1 MSKEIDYLFEDPVIN
16 SQKYALVSI
25 VGPHMPQKCDTWGLK
40 VRGVAENLDRAK
52 AMSQRILKVDK
63 DYDIYTVE
71 VGKFFPLTVEP
82 HEVSDVEY
90 QNSQLNDLVKNYLK
104 NKELANDHWH
114 ERKNEMIQ
122 KAIKEG
128 KNQEEMANKPEHPI
142 AVLQR
147 IMHYEQTIKETE
159 EQLATLKEDLLASKN
174 KFESYT
180 EEERM
185 LANKEIQSSLTN
197 ENSVPKIEETEM
209 SINDIRKQIASD
221 LNIAEVENENENEI
235 ENEIENVDP
244 VEITVGKLKTLE
256 RDLEELYTLQKT
268 LPSNPLSDVS
278 KKIASIKTE
287 IATLKEKLNNKDLV
301 NLYIN
306 QNYQN
311 SQYNF

>member
-1 MSKEIDYLFEDPVIN
+1 MSKEIDYLFEDPVISN
-16 SQKYALVSI
+16 QKYALVSI

-40 VRGVAENLDRAK
+40 VRGIAENLDRAK
-52 AMSQRILKVDK
+52 AMSQKILKIDN

-82 HEVSDVEY
+82 HDVSDVEY
-90 QNSQLNDLVKNYLK
+90 QNSQLNELVKNYLK
-104 NKELANDHWH
+104 NKELANDHWY

-147 IMHYEQTIKETE
+147 IVHYEQTIKETE
-159 EQLATLKEDLLASKN
+159 EQLNTLKEDLIASKN
-174 KFESYT
+174 KFENYT

-185 LANKEIQSSLTN
+185 LANKEIQS
-197 ENSVPKIEETEM
+197 KINPVVKEEEEEEEEEKNEM
-209 SINDIRKQIASD
+209 SINDIRKQIAND
-221 LNIAEVENENENEI
+221 LNITDVENVEN
-235 ENEIENVDP
+235 
-244 VEITVGKLKTLE
+244 VEITVSKLKTLE
-256 RDLEELYTLQKT
+256 RDLEELNILHKT
-268 LPSNPLSDVS
+268 QPNPLGDVS
-278 KKIASIKTE
+278 KKISSVKTE
-287 IATLKEKLNNKDLV
+287 IYNLKEKLNNKDLV
-301 NLYIN
+301 NSYIN

>member
-16 SQKYALVSI
+16 SQKYALISI

-52 AMSQRILKVDK
+52 AMSQKILKVDK

-82 HEVSDVEY
+82 HDVSDVEY

-104 NKELANDHWH
+104 NKELANDHWY

-147 IMHYEQTIKETE
+147 IMHYQQTIKETE
-159 EQLATLKEDLLASKN
+159 EQLVTLKEDLIASKN

-185 LANKEIQSSLTN
+185 LANKEIQSSLSN
-197 ENSVPKIEETEM
+197 ENTVSKEQETEM
-209 SINDIRKQIASD
+209 SINDIRKQIAND
-221 LNIAEVENENENEI
+221 LNVTEIENENEN
-235 ENEIENVDP
+235 VDQ
-244 VEITVGKLKTLE
+244 VQITVSKLQTLE
-256 RDLEELYTLQKT
+256 RDLEELNTLQNTLQNT
-268 LPSNPLSDVS
+268 LPSNPQSDVS
-278 KKIASIKTE
+278 KKISSIKSE
-287 IATLKEKLNNKDLV
+287 IANLKEKLNDKDLV

>member
-1 MSKEIDYLFEDPVIN
+1 MSKEIDYLFEDPVISN
-16 SQKYALVSI
+16 QKYALVSI

-40 VRGVAENLDRAK
+40 VRGIAENLDRAK
-52 AMSQRILKVDK
+52 AMSQKILKIDN

-82 HEVSDVEY
+82 HDVSDVEY

-104 NKELANDHWH
+104 NKELANDHWY

-147 IMHYEQTIKETE
+147 IVHYEQTIKETE
-159 EQLATLKEDLLASKN
+159 EQLNTLKEDLFASKN
-174 KFESYT
+174 KFENYT

-185 LANKEIQSSLTN
+185 LANKEIQSSLGN
-197 ENSVPKIEETEM
+197 DNPVVQEEETEM
-209 SINDIRKQIASD
+209 SINDIRKQIAND
-221 LNIAEVENENENEI
+221 LNIVEVENVDDI
-235 ENEIENVDP
+235 ENIDQVQ
-244 VEITVGKLKTLE
+244 ITVSKLQTLE
-256 RDLEELYTLQKT
+256 RDLEELNILQKT

-278 KKIASIKTE
+278 KKISSVKAE
-287 IATLKEKLNNKDLV
+287 IYNLKEKLNNKDLV
-301 NLYIN
+301 NSYIN

>member
-1 MSKEIDYLFEDPVIN
+1 MSKEIDYLFEDPVISN
-16 SQKYALVSI
+16 QKYALVSI

-40 VRGVAENLDRAK
+40 VRGIAENLDRAK
-52 AMSQRILKVDK
+52 AMSQKILKVDN

-82 HEVSDVEY
+82 HDVSDVEY

-104 NKELANDHWH
+104 NKELANDHWY

-147 IMHYEQTIKETE
+147 IAHYEQTIKETE
-159 EQLATLKEDLLASKN
+159 EQLNTLKEDLYASKN
-174 KFESYT
+174 KFENYT

-185 LANKEIQSSLTN
+185 LANKEIQSSLGN
-197 ENSVPKIEETEM
+197 DNPVVQEEENEM
-209 SINDIRKQIASD
+209 SINDIRKQIAND
-221 LNIAEVENENENEI
+221 LNIAEVENVDD
-235 ENEIENVDP
+235 IENVDQ
-244 VEITVGKLKTLE
+244 VQITVSKLQTLE
-256 RDLEELYTLQKT
+256 RDLEELTILQKT

-278 KKIASIKTE
+278 KKISSVKLE
-287 IATLKEKLNNKDLV
+287 IYNLKEKLNNKDLV
-301 NLYIN
+301 NSYIN